1 MLPGSNHIAREHD
14 DPDDPDSDDDF
25 QISYVNPEEDS
36 DHDEGETAPK
46 EACIRRFVEDLMTN
60 DTDGIRTMLK
70 NDFGQILDKYPDLPC
85 QSELDGRTVLHR
97 IVDDFPR
104 MAGKKDSNKN
114 LNLKQTII
122 FAVMTITSRH
132 PELLAKP
139 ANNGITP
146 LYRVIVSCCA
156 KGDEDPMRSHLMRQ
170 MIFKCKRVK
179 TDAAAST
186 AGDARMDDGTG
197 GQDSI
202 RSEDKT
208 PHPLTEALKVK
219 CTSVIDNMNRSENVL
234 HLAMRHHWVFAS
246 QMKALVRLASNASE
260 ETIVEKDGNGFSPL
274 HYAVNYEWSSQ
285 EQLTIVKHLIQN
297 GESAALIERRQG
309 VLDLTTKD
317 GLSAYRY
324 HMLTRE
330 RAQKQP
336 SQHPNN
342 TAAWKAPGIRRAMT
356 GGLKDVENAAVQ
368 REQMPDSRD
377 EREEWSEE
385 LQILLKVECLR
396 TRKHEVANRLL
407 YGDNLQDI
415 QTWFDYQGAA
425 KEVDEQAFQSTFENV
440 TFESVLKYVAF
451 PPVRI
456 RKTKSRNSSRR
467 PVVRRGRSDM
477 EFFFNWLREKK
488 GVKRILKVIVEDSVD
503 EPHSDEA
510 IEKALNGFGV
520 LSLDWSKP
528 DLDPEALY
536 KASPGLTDVVLHW
549 TGNNAILRAWGEP
562 KGLRRLLQLRK
573 IEILVDQTKTL
584 ESRERLN
591 TNLRDLGARLKEQC
605 PDYLKEW
612 AQKNG
617 NPKTKDTP
625 ATGSSKA
632 AVTMGPPPRPYAAV
646 EDPTL
651 LYHPVECHYDLDAYF
666 PRWSDS
672 SIPPSGHNGDR
683 NNILTPPH
691 IWLGAVDDFAERISN
706 VWERI
711 IRDSRSAS
719 QATNAD
725 SAQTTPANTSAPR
738 GNALSNTRA
747 PEDVIVALIDDG
759 VDTMAEQLSGRMLP
773 GRTFGFEGDR
783 NLPWYASETGHGTVM
798 ATMISRVCPM
808 AKIYP
813 IRLNMGAKLTAGAGA
828 MINVDSAAQA
838 IRAAVDR
845 KATIISISW
854 TVGIPKSD
862 TLGNAIQY
870 ALDNDVL
877 LFCSSRDSGHGT
889 GIDYY
894 PAGFRRDAVI
904 KIGAAEPSGSPY
916 DWAGPIENLDF
927 IFPGVEVVQRHT
939 FRGPTAGASKEIREM
954 EPKTGSSVATA
965 LGAGLAAL
973 VIYCA
978 RINQMYAEGEKLSDA
993 DVAKLRRSAF
1003 MIQAI
1008 RNFGMSTSD
1017 VTKNKFV
1024 EVWRKLDDRTQRL
1037 AQVRA
1042 DSNEARKIVAQLARD
1057 LIPVV

>member
-179 TDAAAST
+179 TDAAASN
-186 AGDARMDDGTG
+186 AGDATMDDGTG
-197 GQDSI
+197 GQDSV

-208 PHPLTEALKVK
+208 PHPLTEALKIK

-260 ETIVEKDGNGFSPL
+260 ETIIEKDGNGFSPL

-336 SQHPNN
+336 SQYPNN
-342 TAAWKAPGIRRAMT
+342 TAAWKAVKTRQQRSSSKSTTDRVAIRNSKPQEAEPGAPPGDDRQEKLDEKEGPRLQLSKTKEGAPEGGSRGRESQSSRGSVTREGSEKPAKKLSSKGPAYGWGSDFPVQPGIRRAMT

-591 TNLRDLGARLKEQC
+591 TNLRDLGTRLKEQC

-617 NPKTKDTP
+617 NPKIKDTP

-632 AVTMGPPPRPYAAV
+632 AVTMGPPPRPYAAA

-711 IRDSRSAS
+711 LRDSRSAS

-759 VDTMAEQLSGRMLP
+759 VDTMAE
-773 GRTFGFEGDR
+773 
-783 NLPWYASETGHGTVM
+783 
-798 ATMISRVCPM
+798 
-808 AKIYP
+808 
-813 IRLNMGAKLTAGAGA
+813 
-828 MINVDSAAQA
+828 
-838 IRAAVDR
+838 
-845 KATIISISW
+845 
-854 TVGIPKSD
+854 
-862 TLGNAIQY
+862 
-870 ALDNDVL
+870 
-877 LFCSSRDSGHGT
+877 
-889 GIDYY
+889 
-894 PAGFRRDAVI
+894 
-904 KIGAAEPSGSPY
+904 
-916 DWAGPIENLDF
+916 
-927 IFPGVEVVQRHT
+927 
-939 FRGPTAGASKEIREM
+939 
-954 EPKTGSSVATA
+954 
-965 LGAGLAAL
+965 
-973 VIYCA
+973 
-978 RINQMYAEGEKLSDA
+978 
-993 DVAKLRRSAF
+993 
-1003 MIQAI
+1003 
-1008 RNFGMSTSD
+1008 
-1017 VTKNKFV
+1017 
-1024 EVWRKLDDRTQRL
+1024 
-1037 AQVRA
+1037 
-1042 DSNEARKIVAQLARD
+1042 
-1057 LIPVV
+1057 